1 MDYTVAE
8 ISIKD
13 RHGQSAVDAL
23 LLQEGIR
30 RDGHID
36 YVCGVFDDDGL
47 LCATGSCYR
56 NTLRC
61 LAVSGACRGEGLMN
75 LVVSHLCEIQAA
87 RGNSH
92 IFLYTKS
99 GNAGI
104 FSSLGFY
111 EIASVPDRLTFM
123 ENRRSGFDTW
133 LSSLQRPSFP
143 CEKISA
149 VVMNAAPFTLGHRT
163 LLEKACEVSDA
174 VHLFVLSEDSGPISP
189 SDRWNMVIN
198 GVSDL
203 DKVIV
208 HESGPY
214 IISSATFPE
223 YFLDGPDEVSAVH
236 ASLDIAVFSRIAA
249 VLDIRV
255 RFVGEEP
262 FSHITNIYN
271 RVMLEKL
278 PEAGIEC
285 KVVPRFKVGES
296 IVSAGQVRQFI
307 HDGSMEAA
315 FAMLPPSTVNYLS
328 SPQGDKVIAS
338 IRSCE
343 APIHH

>member
-8 ISIKD
+8 IPIKD

-23 LLQEGIR
+23 LLQEGIC

-36 YVCGVFDDDGL
+36 YVCGAFDDNGF
-47 LCATGSCYR
+47 LCAAGSCYR

-61 LAVSGACRGEGLMN
+61 LAVSSAHRGEGLMN
-75 LVVSHLCEIQAA
+75 LVVSHLCEMQAA
-87 RGNSH
+87 RGNSR

-104 FSSLGFY
+104 FRTLGFY
-111 EIASVPDRLTFM
+111 EVASVPGKLVFM
-123 ENRRSGFDTW
+123 ENRRSGFDAW
-133 LSSLQRPSFP
+133 LSSLQRPSHP

-149 VVMNAAPFTLGHRT
+149 VVMNAAPFTLGHRA
-163 LLEKACEVSDA
+163 LLEKACEASDA
-174 VHLFVLSEDSGPISP
+174 VHLFVLSEDSGPLPP
-189 SDRWNMVIN
+189 SDRREMVQN

-236 ASLDIAVFSRIAA
+236 AELDIAVFSRIAA
-249 VLDIRV
+249 ELGIRI

-262 FSHITNIYN
+262 FSHVTNIYN

-285 KVVPRFKVGES
+285 KVIPRFKVGGN
-296 IVSAGQVRQFI
+296 IVSAGQVRQYI
-307 HDGSMEAA
+307 HDGSMDAA
-315 FAMLPPSTVNYLS
+315 FTMLPPSTIRYLT
-328 SPQGDKVIAS
+328 SPQGEKILAA
-338 IRSCE
+338 IRNCE
-343 APIHH
+343 DPLHH